1 MQSFFGVYMLP
12 KKYRLKSTAA
22 FNATYKN
29 HNIISDDNV
38 CIYLGREKK
47 DASFDTRI
55 AFIAGKKIHKRAVVR
70 NRIKRLMRESIRL
83 ALKNNELNALHKYL
97 SVLCIAKSG
106 SIGASF
112 ADIDASMHRLLGGLS
127 QHYIYFE

>member
-1 MQSFFGVYMLP
+1 MLP

-29 HNIISDDNV
+29 HNIISDDNI
-38 CIYLGREKK
+38 CIYLGREKQ
-47 DASFDTRI
+47 DASFDTRF
-55 AFIAGKKIHKRAVVR
+55 AFITGKKIHKRAVVR

-83 ALKNNELNALHKYL
+83 ILKNNELSSIHKYL

-106 SIGASF
+106 SIDASF
-112 ADIDASMHRLLGGLS
+112 ADIDASIRRLFGTL
-127 QHYIYFE
+127 